1 MQEAHA
7 IDEDLLLFQAWRLQ
21 RTGGKIGIRYFMLI
35 AVPVWIF
42 FWIALGIVTTPQA
55 AMLGGAPSTA
65 FGQLGFFVVPG
76 FFFCLAWHRLSQA

>member
-1 MQEAHA
+1 MKTCFYSRHGDFSGRAARSEY
-7 IDEDLLLFQAWRLQ
+7 
-21 RTGGKIGIRYFMLI
+21 GYFMLI